1 LTAREILSVR
11 LTENGEDD
19 ACAAIKMLQGKTGK
33 IKRFTGDG
41 AYDRFGLGEVL
52 GKVERIVD

>member
-1 LTAREILSVR
+1 MTAREILSVR